1 LAAPWSKAVT
11 QNGARI
17 MESRASAAFAGE
29 IAQAR
34 YDPGSVK
41 DFQGET
47 DRCQAAD
54 FFGT

>member
-1 LAAPWSKAVT
+1 
-11 QNGARI
+11 